1 MKNIIWCLPVI
12 GLSLFSITG
21 MAQTDKKTFNDSYK
35 EFSLRT
41 SLTSYFDYDAG
52 IMLGVNYRWSE
63 HLSASFEPTWIFFSP
78 FTTDGVSKIIPTGIK
93 IRADLRYHFERRNS
107 RSPDFFVAP
116 EFHYKNTKTEKED
129 RFGINCQNGQ
139 CAYFQDAVYTDIKNE
154 VGGQVKLGMI
164 TPFPFVKNEKW
175 LLEFYAGF
183 GAKVLKFRE
192 ENLPLG
198 GSFVSPPDR
207 NFLNFGNPTQQNTSN
222 RPMLPG
228 GLKLIFVL

>member
-1 MKNIIWCLPVI
+1 MKIFFKYLILLL
-12 GLSLFSITG
+12 GLFLSINVL
-21 MAQTDKKTFNDSYK
+21 AQTNKKAYNDSYK

-41 SLTSYFDYDAG
+41 SLTSFFDYDAG

-63 HLSASFEPTWIFFSP
+63 HLSASFEPTWIFYNGFI
-78 FTTDGVSKIIPTGIK
+78 TAGENKIFPTGIK
-93 IRADLRYHFERRNS
+93 IRADLRYHFEKRKS

-116 EFHYKNTKTEKED
+116 EFHYKYTKTEKED

-175 LLEFYAGF
+175 LLEFYTGF
-183 GAKVLKFRE
+183 GAKILTFRE

-198 GSFVSPPDR
+198 GSFVNPPDR
-207 NFLNFGNPTQQNTSN
+207 TFLNFGNPTSRNTSN
-222 RPMLPG
+222 RPMLPA